1 MANLHADTAFVV
13 HLRSYAFFHSGR
25 ERLRVQVLKRAW
37 EHIPGSTL
45 YGAVAA
51 ALIRLDGIDENAEP
65 FEEGDGGYH
74 ELMGAVKRQSIRFTP
89 LLPMEEAPR
98 RKDGDEGKEEGEE
111 DGLGAS
117 YCQQAIRLH
126 AALYADQ
133 VPEGLEGPGE
143 RERSILHTGPHA
155 PLNRDTERIHGDQ
168 VFVLRT
174 HRPLLDYYGFVF
186 ANQGLRPLLERAF
199 RLFPLMPVGGR
210 GKFSLVEAKIVDQE
224 TVEVFRDNLGD
235 WMDKE
240 ERTGWV
246 RLLTPLVLRNGQP
259 DDLLRGTGREIVMNG
274 LRRYRVWRTGR
285 YYDAYRDDGAF
296 ADPSG
301 IKKGKQEDEAAFLPG
316 GRESDAMLA
325 VPERSRF
332 RMLDG
337 DDVADWFIEGVGNPN
352 WTYLGWGQVV
362 IE

>member
-1 MANLHADTAFVV
+1 VDDAEIGKRKDVFENGDRDYYRLLHA
-13 HLRSYAFFHSGR
+13 
-25 ERLRVQVLKRAW
+25 VQGKKV
-37 EHIPGSTL
+37 
-45 YGAVAA
+45 
-51 ALIRLDGIDENAEP
+51 
-65 FEEGDGGYH
+65 
-74 ELMGAVKRQSIRFTP
+74 RFTP

-98 RKDGDEGKEEGEE
+98 KKEGDEDETEN
-111 DGLGAS
+111 DGLGVS

-133 VPEGLEGPGE
+133 VPKGVEGPGE

-155 PLNRDTERIHGDQ
+155 PLNRDTERIHGNQ

-210 GKFSLVEAKIVDQE
+210 GKFSLVEAGIVDQE
-224 TVEVFRDNLGD
+224 AVEVFRDNLGD
-235 WMDKE
+235 WMDKK
-240 ERTGWV
+240 ERNGWV

-259 DDLLRGTGREIVMNG
+259 DELLRGTGREIVMNG

-285 YYDAYRDDGAF
+285 YYDAYRDDSEGGF
-296 ADPSG
+296 AEPRG
-301 IKKGKQEDEAAFLPG
+301 IEGNEWEDNEAFLPS
-316 GRESDAMLA
+316 GRESDAVLA

-332 RMLDG
+332 RLLDG